1 MGTYWYLDPKGDG
14 SRQPVFEDE
23 YVAALLTLLKK
34 NQVEVNDKIILAEV
48 ENLRRKN
55 RLKPTKLI

>member
-1 MGTYWYLDPKGDG
+1 MGSYWYLDPKGEG
-14 SRQPVFEDE
+14 NLQPVFEDD
-23 YVAALLTLLKK
+23 YVAALQALLKK

-55 RLKPTKLI
+55 R